1 LWPLLHSRL
10 DLSRPCPQDYASYRA
25 MNAYMARMVTTFS
38 GSASCIWVHDYHFLP
53 LGAELRR
60 LGVMRELGFF
70 LHTPWPSPRSFSA
83 LPQHRELVEAMLAY
97 DLIGFQTDTDR
108 ANFTE
113 LVRQELRIPCSGSVI
128 RSRFGTCRVA
138 TFPIGIDVQEFADR
152 AQRAA
157 ADPDVHRLRTSLFGI
172 KLLLGVDRIDYSK
185 GLHERIRALDYLLT
199 QYPKLKRH
207 ISMLQIAVPSRTS
220 IDTYLTLQRE
230 IAALT
235 GEVNAKHGDVDWAP
249 IRYVTK
255 SFCQS
260 TLAGFYRAS
269 AVGVVT
275 PLKDGMNLVAK
286 EYVAAQDPADPGVL
300 ILSRFAGAAREL
312 TNALIVNPFDT
323 DQVAEALHQG
333 LNMPLD
339 ERRSRWQG
347 MMQALRANTLSHW
360 RDRFLDA
367 LQAAGPARGA
377 QHAAEG
383 TGHER
388 ERRGDQDRGAAERET
403 VASGDER
410 RR

>member
-1 LWPLLHSRL
+1 
-10 DLSRPCPQDYASYRA
+10 

-38 GSASCIWVHDYHFLP
+38 GSESCIWVHDYHFLP

-60 LGVMRELGFF
+60 LGVMRALGFF
-70 LHTPWPSPRSFSA
+70 LHTPWPSPRTFSA
-83 LPQHRELVEAMLAY
+83 LPQYRELVDAMLAY

-113 LVRQELRIPCSGSVI
+113 LVRQELRISCSGSVI

-157 ADPDVHRLRTSLFGI
+157 ADPDVQRLRTSLLGV

-185 GLHERIRALDYLLT
+185 GLHERIRALDFLLT
-199 QYPKLKRH
+199 QYPKLRRH
-207 ISMLQIAVPSRTS
+207 VSMLQVAVPSRTS
-220 IDTYLTLQRE
+220 IDAYLILQRE
-230 IAALT
+230 IAALA

-255 SFCQS
+255 GFCQS

-286 EYVAAQDPADPGVL
+286 EYVAAQDPTNPGVL
-300 ILSRFAGAAREL
+300 VLSQSAGAAREL
-312 TNALIVNPFDT
+312 NA
-323 DQVAEALHQG
+323 ALLVDPKDVEGIALQIAAA
-333 LNMPLD
+333 LSMPLE
-339 ERRSRWQG
+339 ERRARWREMMEVLLRG
-347 MMQALRANTLSHW
+347 SIHAWFSDFMQALKSTQRDVATPVRVRLPTLRQSEPG
-360 RDRFLDA
+360 LT
-367 LQAAGPARGA
+367 AAHR
-377 QHAAEG
+377 
-383 TGHER
+383 
-388 ERRGDQDRGAAERET
+388 
-403 VASGDER
+403 
-410 RR
+410 